1 MLKERRL
8 AANKIAEQLFAAEA
22 AIDAAVAAVAQLTAV
37 MPLARQEA
45 HLAACIGQDAL
56 MGAMQTCQQLVE
68 ARGRII
74 ATHAALR
81 DAQHKVGLGQVM
93 FNDFHCPPPSAEL
106 EDVSAPQ
113 RRHLTVAA

>member
-1 MLKERRL
+1 MLKERRF

-37 MPLARQEA
+37 MPMARQEA
-45 HLAACIGQDAL
+45 NLSACIGQDAL

-68 ARGRII
+68 ARARII

-81 DAQHKVGLGQVM
+81 EAQTQVGLGAVN
-93 FNDFHCPPPSAEL
+93 FNGTCPPAEGAL
-106 EDVSAPQ
+106 TETAPAK
-113 RRHLTVAA
+113 RHLTVAA

>member
-8 AANKIAEQLFAAEA
+8 AANKVAEQLFAAEA

-37 MPLARQEA
+37 MPMARQEA
-45 HLAACIGQDAL
+45 NLAACIGQDAL
-56 MGAMQTCQQLVE
+56 MNAMATCQQLIE

-81 DAQHKVGLGQVM
+81 EAQTQVGLGAVN
-93 FNDFHCPPPSAEL
+93 FNGNCPPGILSL
-106 EDVSAPQ
+106 EEQAAPQ
-113 RRHLTVAA
+113 RHLTVAA

>member
-22 AIDAAVAAVAQLTAV
+22 AIDAAVSAVAQLTAI
-37 MPLARQEA
+37 MPMARQEA
-45 HLAACIGQDAL
+45 NLAACIGQDAL
-56 MGAMQTCQQLVE
+56 LGAMQTCQQLIE

-81 DAQHKVGLGQVM
+81 EAQTKVGLDAVNFLGR
-93 FNDFHCPPPSAEL
+93 CPPEEGALTET
-106 EDVSAPQ
+106 DAPV
-113 RRHLTVAA
+113 RHLTIAA